1 MHLSLVRLLY
11 FFVLCNI
18 LIINYIYI
26 NIYKNEGRR
35 DMLKN

>member
-11 FFVLCNI
+11 FFILCNI
-18 LIINYIYI
+18 LIINYIY
-26 NIYKNEGRR
+26 KKEGRM

>member
-11 FFVLCNI
+11 FFILCNI
-18 LIINYIYI
+18 LIINYIYKY
-26 NIYKNEGRR
+26 IYINEGRR